1 MLYVFSYILDEINV
15 ILPFNIVTI
24 RISEDNKKEVYSL
37 IENLDLKNI
46 TFKTSE
52 NILTKLKKVDINYNY
67 FELGKFEVEKYGFES
82 AYYRQLRY
90 LSNLDELV
98 VSSLNPSLSNF
109 PEGITYFKEF
119 TNVPELA
126 ISYIYSKYIREYYLK
141 RLHLQYPTLEIN
153 KHKGELTK
161 NHESILLNLNRLPSF
176 YNESFLINYYLS
188 KQIVPTWA
196 NNYIKNNYEQL
207 IK

>member
-15 ILPFNIVTI
+15 ILPFNIVAI
-24 RISEDNKKEVYSL
+24 RIPEDNKKEVYSL
-37 IENLDLKNI
+37 VKNLDLKNLI
-46 TFKTSE
+46 LKTSE
-52 NILTKLKKVDINYNY
+52 AILTKLKKVNIKYNY
-67 FELGKFEVEKYGFES
+67 FDLGKFEVEKYGFES
-82 AYYRQLRY
+82 AYYKQVRY
-90 LSNLDELV
+90 ISNLDELV
-98 VSSLNPSLSNF
+98 VSSLNPNLSNF
-109 PEGITYFKEF
+109 PENITYLEEF
-119 TNVPELA
+119 TSVPELV
-126 ISYIYSKYIREYYLK
+126 IGYIYSRYIREYYLK
-141 RLHLQYPTLEIN
+141 RLHLQYPELEIN

-161 NHESILLNLNRLPSF
+161 NHESILLNLNRLPNF

>member
-24 RISEDNKKEVYSL
+24 KISEDNKKEVYSL